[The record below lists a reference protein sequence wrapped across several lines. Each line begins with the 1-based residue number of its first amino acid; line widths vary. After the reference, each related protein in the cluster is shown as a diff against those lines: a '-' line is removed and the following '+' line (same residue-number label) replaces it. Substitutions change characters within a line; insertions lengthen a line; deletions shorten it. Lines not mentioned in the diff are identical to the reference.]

1 MQYLKKRHL
10 LVLAAVVLFVFTI
23 GCASPPKVL
32 DRAFHG
38 PQVVMNPQVIPL
50 GVAKLMGSDFIFD
63 GSGFDPGD
71 TVFISLIG
79 KPDINVSL
87 ALTKVAKDGTF
98 RAEMGQ
104 EQSASIAKMTGILRA
119 ASRTNE
125 KMQPVLVLTQPTIP
139 KGTYTIRASSL
150 MTAKTAETT
159 VVVAGP
165 SIIHRLM
172 DVIGGILG
180 KIENKR

>member
-1 MQYLKKRHL
+1 MQCLKRIRL
-10 LVLAAVVLFVFTI
+10 LVLAAVVLFVFTL

-32 DRAFHG
+32 DRAIPG
-38 PQVVMNPQVIPL
+38 PQVVMNPQMIPL
-50 GVAKLMGSDFIFD
+50 GAAKLMGTDFIFD

-87 ALTKVAKDGTF
+87 ALAKVAQDGTF

-104 EQSASIAKMTGILRA
+104 AQSASIAKLTGILRA

-125 KMQPVLVLTQPTIP
+125 KMQSVLVLTQPTIP
-139 KGTYTIRASSL
+139 KGAYTIRASSL
-150 MTAKTAETT
+150 MTAKTAETP
-159 VVVAGP
+159 VAVSGP
-165 SIIHRLM
+165 SIIHSLM
-172 DVIGGILG
+172 DMIGGILG
-180 KIENKR
+180 KIEDKR